1 MAIVNQIL
9 QENPN
14 YNLETLA
21 TYLINAK
28 TKESILTENR
38 MVTINK
44 RETSY
49 EGLVSKLENG
59 EDGLYNLIHE
69 DKQTILQPKISITQQ
84 DLEDIPY
91 LRQLRSEIT
100 RWEQA
105 LKKASGRN
113 AYRIKK
119 ALIEMRKDQYLIK
132 QSFKPPVTPNKL
144 TFQHSYIPLDDTT
157 PSPDSEP
164 QGISFLNPTI
174 CAAFL

>member
-14 YNLETLA
+14 YNLEILA

-100 RWEQA
+100 
-105 LKKASGRN
+105 
-113 AYRIKK
+113 
-119 ALIEMRKDQYLIK
+119 
-132 QSFKPPVTPNKL
+132 
-144 TFQHSYIPLDDTT
+144 
-157 PSPDSEP
+157 
-164 QGISFLNPTI
+164 
-174 CAAFL
+174 